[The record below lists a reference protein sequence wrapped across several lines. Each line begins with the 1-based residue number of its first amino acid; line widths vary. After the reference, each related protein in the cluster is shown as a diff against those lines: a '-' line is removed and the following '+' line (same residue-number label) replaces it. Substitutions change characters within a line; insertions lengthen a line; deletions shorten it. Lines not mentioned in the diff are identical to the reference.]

1 MKESIRRAAALGRK
15 ISAMSIPVY
24 AGQACFFIV
33 LSLFPGLVLALGLLR
48 YTPLGAADLMVLA
61 CGFLPDALEVYAWE
75 LIRGIYAHAPGG
87 VVPLSALTALW
98 SAGRGIWGLGRGLNA
113 VGGVRETGRW
123 LRRRLICAAYT
134 LLFLL
139 ALVLTMAIL
148 VFGMEVGGLGREVGF
163 LILSAGQTGL
173 FCTMYMF
180 LPARR
185 SGMWE
190 SLPGAMLSSVGWMGF
205 TALFSLYV
213 EHFSGLANVYGSVY
227 AVALGMLWLYGCI
240 SIFFFGAALNRF
252 LAGKM

>member
-48 YTPLGAADLMVLA
+48 YTPLEAADLMVLA
-61 CGFLPDALEVYAWE
+61 CGFLPDALEIHAWE
-75 LIRGIYAHAPGG
+75 LIRGVYAHVPAG
-87 VVPLSALTALW
+87 VVPVSALTALW
-98 SAGRGIWGLGRGLNA
+98 SAGRGIWGLSRGLNA
-113 VGGVRETGRW
+113 VAGVEETRSWIGH
-123 LRRRLICAAYT
+123 RLVCAVYT

-139 ALVLTMAIL
+139 ALVLTLAIL
-148 VFGMEVGGLGREVGF
+148 VFGLEVGGLGREMGF
-163 LILSAGQTGL
+163 VILSAGQTGL
-173 FCTMYMF
+173 FCAMLMY

-185 SGMWE
+185 TGVWE
-190 SLPGAMLSSVGWMGF
+190 CLPGAMLASVGWMGF

-213 EHFSGLANVYGSVY
+213 EHFSGLASLYGSVY
-227 AVALGMLWLYGCI
+227 ALALGMLWLYGCI
-240 SIFFFGAALNRF
+240 SIFFCGGVLNRF